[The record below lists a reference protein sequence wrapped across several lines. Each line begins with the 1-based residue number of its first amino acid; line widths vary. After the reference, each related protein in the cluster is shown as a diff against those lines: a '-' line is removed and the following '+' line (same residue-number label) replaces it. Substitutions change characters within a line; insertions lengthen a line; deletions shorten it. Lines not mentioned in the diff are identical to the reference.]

1 MTGYAPEHDRFDQ
14 ADTNGPLPL
23 EGVKVLDVGN
33 LVAAPFA
40 TNLLADFGADVIKIE
55 HPEYGDGLRELAPH
69 KDDVPLWWKVTDRNK
84 RAITLNLS
92 KPEGAAVFKDLAEKA
107 DVIVENFRPTTMEGW
122 GLGYDDL
129 AEINPGIVMLRISGF
144 GQTGPYSERPG
155 FGRIAGAIS
164 GLTTLIGDPD
174 GPPMSPGYPVADG
187 ITGIYGAFS
196 VMIAL
201 YYRDALDGEGQE
213 IDLALN
219 EAVFR
224 MLEYY
229 AIEYDQLQE
238 VRKRTGNQHAYVAP
252 SSTYKTSDS
261 EYVTMA
267 ASTQSVWRRLCKAM
281 DREDLLDKP
290 RFEDNRS
297 RVEHADEVNG
307 IVADWV
313 AEHTREEVEERFE
326 EYGVAFQFVYDIQDI
341 FNDEHYRERDALVNV
356 EDEELGEAVVQGV
369 VPKFS
374 KTPGR
379 IDHLGPKKGE
389 YNQDVLGSELGYS
402 KEKLSKLRENDII

>member
-1 MTGYAPEHDRFDQ
+1 MTDYAQEHDRFDQ
-14 ADTNGPLPL
+14 ANESSQLPL

-40 TNLLADFGADVIKIE
+40 TNLLADFGADVIKVE

-69 KDDVPLWWKVTDRNK
+69 KDGVPLWWKVTDRNK
-84 RAITLNLS
+84 RTVTLNLS
-92 KPEGAAVFKDLAEKA
+92 KPKGASVFKDLVEKA
-107 DVIVENFRPTTMEGW
+107 DVVVENFRPDTMEGW
-122 GLGYDDL
+122 GIGYDDL
-129 AEINPGIVMLRISGF
+129 SEINPEIVMLRISGY
-144 GQTGPYSERPG
+144 GQTGPYSQRPG

-164 GLTTLIGDPD
+164 GLTTLIGNPD

-196 VMIAL
+196 VMTAL
-201 YYRDALDGEGQE
+201 YYRDALGGEGQE

-238 VRKRTGNQHAYVAP
+238 IRKRTGNQHAYVAP
-252 SSTYKTSDS
+252 SSTYETSDG

-267 ASTQSVWRRLCKAM
+267 ASTQSIWRRLCKAM
-281 DREDLLDKP
+281 DREDLLDES
-290 RFEDNRS
+290 RFRDNRS

-313 AEHTREEVEERFE
+313 AEHTREEVEELFE

-341 FNDEHYRERDALVNV
+341 FNDEHYRKRDALVQV

-379 IDHLGPKKGE
+379 INHLGPRKGE
-389 YNQDVLGSELGYS
+389 HNEEVLGSELGYS
-402 KEKLSKLRENDII
+402 GEKLKELREKNII

>member
-1 MTGYAPEHDRFDQ
+1 MTEYAPEHDRFEQPSRHGD
-14 ADTNGPLPL
+14 LPL
-23 EGVKVLDVGN
+23 DGVKVLDVGN

-69 KDDVPLWWKVTDRNK
+69 KDGVPLWWKVTDRNK
-84 RAITLNLS
+84 RSITLNLS
-92 KPEGAAVFKDLAEKA
+92 KPEGAAVFKDLVETA
-107 DVIVENFRPTTMEGW
+107 DVVVENFRPTTMEGW
-122 GLGYDDL
+122 GLGYEDL

-196 VMIAL
+196 VMTAL
-201 YYRDALDGEGQE
+201 YYRDARDGEGQE

-252 SSTYKTSDS
+252 SSTYETSDG
-261 EYVTMA
+261 EFVTMA

-281 DREDLLDKP
+281 DREDLLTEP

-307 IVADWV
+307 IVADWI
-313 AEHTREEVEERFE
+313 AEHTREEVEDRFE
-326 EYGVAFQFVYDIQDI
+326 EFGVAFQFVYDIQDI
-341 FNDEHYRERDALVNV
+341 FEDDHYQERDALVTV
-356 EDEELGEAVVQGV
+356 DDDDLGEAVVQGV

-379 IDHLGPKKGE
+379 IDHLGPKKGQ
-389 YNQDVLGSELGYS
+389 YNEEVLETELGYS
-402 KEKLSKLRENDII
+402 AEKLKELREKGII

>member
-1 MTGYAPEHDRFDQ
+1 MTDYAPEHDQFDK
-14 ADTNGPLPL
+14 ADKDGQLPL

-40 TNLLADFGADVIKIE
+40 TNLLADFGADVVKIE

-69 KDDVPLWWKVTDRNK
+69 KDDVPLWWKVTGRNK
-84 RAITLNLS
+84 RTITLNLS

-129 AEINPGIVMLRISGF
+129 AEINPSLVMLRISGF
-144 GQTGPYSERPG
+144 GQTGPYSERRG

-164 GLTTLIGDPD
+164 GLTTLIGDSD

-196 VMIAL
+196 VMTAL
-201 YYRDALDGEGQE
+201 YYRDAMDGEGQE

-238 VRKRTGNQHAYVAP
+238 IRKRTGNQHAYVAP
-252 SSTYKTSDS
+252 SSTYETIDG

-267 ASTQSVWRRLCKAM
+267 ASTQSVWQRLCKAM
-281 DREDLLDKP
+281 DREDLLDDP
-290 RFEDNRS
+290 RFKDNRA
-297 RVEHADEVNG
+297 RIEHADEVNG
-307 IVADWV
+307 IVADWI
-313 AEHTREEVEERFE
+313 ADHTREEVEKRFE
-326 EYGVAFQFVYDIQDI
+326 QNGVAYQFVYDIQDI
-341 FNDEHYRERDALVNV
+341 FNDEHYRERDTLVQV

-374 KTPGR
+374 KTPGH
-379 IDHLGPKKGE
+379 IDHLGPRKGE

-402 KEKLSKLRENDII
+402 EEKLKELREKNII